1 MQSAKAQLR
10 EFLLAQSGR
19 GAASSDVTDAA
30 LRALDAVFSRD
41 AAARQRQLEEGERQL
56 RERLAAVEAKE
67 VPLRTPSFLG
77 REALRTRVASLA
89 VPLTSPGC
97 ATRAR
102 CWTLQAA
109 VRSQSAAIAL
119 ERQRFD
125 ALTDSVRDLQLLRQ
139 RLGQQLVIGTAA
151 AGNAALSEAIFR
163 HLAGQEGAVSVRVG
177 VPHRLLPRSSLHFR
191 TQCLPLWCCS
201 CKRAWGV
208 LARPRLGPCL
218 PPWQRMRS
226 RHSSCRC
233 QVQGSALCVLA
244 LGGGPRVD
252 PP

>member
-41 AAARQRQLEEGERQL
+41 AADRQRQLEEGERQL

-77 REALRTRVASLA
+77 REALCTRVASLA

-163 HLAGQEGAVSVRVG
+163 HLAGQEAAVSVRVG
-177 VPHRLLPRSSLHFR
+177 VYLTDSFPAPLYTFGHNVCLCGAAAASGRGESWRDPVWVHVCLH
-191 TQCLPLWCCS
+191 
-201 CKRAWGV
+201 
-208 LARPRLGPCL
+208 
-218 PPWQRMRS
+218 
-226 RHSSCRC
+226 
-233 QVQGSALCVLA
+233 GSV
-244 LGGGPRVD
+244 
-252 PP
+252 